1 MPMKFVDASSQSP
14 RSWILRD
21 VRCCCDNT
29 SEPSAA
35 LGSSLMLKSGTDVVI
50 GEGGS
55 KAAISTNWPATT
67 LSTIELEMVDQPYSY
82 PAATL
87 RRPTSALELEWLQLP
102 GGPDDPSLVQGLRR
116 SKLTCCQQCS
126 RRAATAARTEPD
138 EDDHQNH
145 SHGMKGM
152 EHEALSG

>member
-1 MPMKFVDASSQSP
+1 MPMKFVHASSQSP
-14 RSWILRD
+14 RSWILHD

-67 LSTIELEMVDQPYSY
+67 LSTIELEMVDQNIFLPGKSGCL
-82 PAATL
+82 AAGDAAEADICVGVGVAAAS
-87 RRPTSALELEWLQLP
+87 RRPRQSIT
-102 GGPDDPSLVQGLRR
+102 G
-116 SKLTCCQQCS
+116 
-126 RRAATAARTEPD
+126 
-138 EDDHQNH
+138 
-145 SHGMKGM
+145 
-152 EHEALSG
+152 